1 MKVDIPDDHIF
12 RAATSRPNI
21 QHTGFEYEGK
31 EEDATC
37 QMVQEKLE
45 EFPAPAKVTAPSP
58 PPRH

>member
-45 EFPAPAKVTAPSP
+45 EFPARSGRP
-58 PPRH
+58 